1 MTDPLAVL
9 QRLRESRPREASQP
23 GERCDLCAEPIADEH
38 GHLVDL
44 EARRLLCACRGCYLL
59 FTPEGAGGDHYRSVP
74 DRYLAFPRRA
84 LLDRIGMRSTFPE
97 TDAFGNFVLSSQV
110 YTTARDLAR
119 LGLLYLHDG
128 VWQGDRILP
137 AGWVEYTREPAPAR
151 KPEDERDWGYG
162 KQFWLFDRDPR
173 VPRDTYST
181 AGHRGQHATIVPS
194 RT

>member
-1 MTDPLAVL
+1 M
-9 QRLRESRPREASQP
+9 
-23 GERCDLCAEPIADEH
+23 
-38 GHLVDL
+38 
-44 EARRLLCACRGCYLL
+44 RR
-59 FTPEGAGGDHYRSVP
+59 
-74 DRYLAFPRRA
+74 
-84 LLDRIGMRSTFPE
+84 TFPE
-97 TDAFGNFVLSSQV
+97 TDAHGNFVLSSQV

-128 VWQGDRILP
+128 VWQGERILP
-137 AGWVEYTREPAPAR
+137 AGWVAYTREPAPAR

-194 RT
+194 RNLVVARTGLDPRTGSGWDQAQLVADVLAAISPRSGKR